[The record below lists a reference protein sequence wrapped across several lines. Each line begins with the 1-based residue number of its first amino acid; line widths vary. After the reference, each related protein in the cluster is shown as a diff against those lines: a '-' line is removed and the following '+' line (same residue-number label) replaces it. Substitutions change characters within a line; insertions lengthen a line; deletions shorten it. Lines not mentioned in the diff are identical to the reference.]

1 MRKREKGKNGPAVTK
16 TTISHSNFFFTLLLF
31 HLDHSSI
38 YKCACDIW
46 LDFFFVWLWT
56 FWKFFLRKKIL
67 LIRKTG
73 VDGRNS
79 HFWFSWCCLYP
90 PWTNYASS
98 DDDGGGGSNIESI
111 KINGKWWWWSL
122 ILKPLFSRYFSI
134 A

>member
-1 MRKREKGKNGPAVTK
+1 MDQQLQKLRLVIRIFSSLCCCSIWIIVAYINVHVTYGW
-16 TTISHSNFFFTLLLF
+16 I
-31 HLDHSSI
+31 
-38 YKCACDIW
+38 
-46 LDFFFVWLWT
+46 
-56 FWKFFLRKKIL
+56 FFLYDCELSESFFYEKKIL

-98 DDDGGGGSNIESI
+98 DDGGGDGSNIESI

-122 ILKPLFSRYFSI
+122 ILKPLFSRHFSI